1 MRKIVLIYLFC
12 CSLFLPAQ
20 SQTTYTLPELIAKA
34 EAYYPFLKQKENIIA
49 IGQETDK
56 VLKESLIPSLN
67 VVGKATYQ
75 SEVTKFENPTGL
87 LNLPY
92 DNYDLGLDLRI
103 PLTEFGN
110 INARKEL
117 EYAKTDLALNQLDV
131 ENQRLR
137 ERITN
142 IYGNLLL
149 QQENKKVLTLR
160 EETLAAQEKKIAV
173 SVKNGYLL
181 KSNQLVLES
190 EILTTDQRIIEINA
204 TVTNLLKELSIL
216 TGMAID
222 AESTFELPTDIALQT
237 NINRPEQKVFDSQ
250 ISVLTNQIQVLKRD
264 NLPKLFVFGTGAYG
278 RPGYN
283 FLDVDLRWYGIVGAG
298 VNYNLNNL
306 FTQKNKITSADLNI
320 GSLQRQKETFNMNL
334 EISMAQKQTEI
345 EKYETIIAK
354 DKEIV
359 LKRQEILKEY
369 ASQLDNGAITSTE
382 YLTELNATNNAELN
396 LLLHSVQKNIT
407 ETQYNLLT
415 GN

>member
-1 MRKIVLIYLFC
+1 MRYIILFC
-12 CSLFLPAQ
+12 LFSFGTFFQAQ
-20 SQTTYTLPELIAKA
+20 AQKTYTLPDLIEKA
-34 EAYYPFLKQKENIIA
+34 VAYYPYLKQKENIIA
-49 IGQETDK
+49 IGQESDK

-110 INARKEL
+110 VHTRKEL

-131 ENQRLR
+131 EKQRLR

-142 IYGNLLL
+142 IYGNILL

-160 EETLAAQEKKIAV
+160 VETLSAQEKKISV

-190 EILTTDQRIIEINA
+190 EILTTEQRIVEIDA
-204 TVTNLLKELSIL
+204 ALTNLLTELSIL
-216 TGMAID
+216 TGIAME
-222 AESTFELPTDIALQT
+222 AESTFELPTDIRLHT
-237 NINRPEQKVFDSQ
+237 DINRPELKVFDSQ
-250 ISVLTNQIQVLKRD
+250 INVVSNQILVLKRD
-264 NLPKLFVFGTGAYG
+264 NLPKLFVFGTGANG

-283 FLDVDLRWYGIVGAG
+283 FLDVDLRWYGIIGASI
-298 VNYNLNNL
+298 NYNLNNL

-320 GSLQRQKETFNMNL
+320 SSLQRQKETFNMNL

-345 EKYETIIAK
+345 EKYEAIISK

-407 ETQYNLLT
+407 ETQFNLLT